1 MQFAYLWVLMFLV
14 IPLALIVWEW
24 QRRDTQVVM
33 PLDHRPKKYRSGKGW
48 RWMLNTAQCLPYLLL
63 GVVVWILAGPQR
75 LSDPK
80 TKRALTNIQFCM
92 DVSGSM
98 MSQFGEGDRYDAAM
112 ESINEFIN
120 YREGD
125 AFGLTVFGDHFIHW
139 VPLTDDTTAL
149 KYAPPFLNPRTLPRW
164 FSQGTSIGRALKE
177 CRKLMVQ
184 REEGDRMI
192 ILLSDGYSFDLSN
205 GEDENLG
212 REFRNDGIIVYAV
225 HIGPGSPPP
234 PLVNMSSFTGGEV
247 FAAGDPEGL
256 NAVFRRIDGMQ
267 KAKLEKTTAETM
279 AHFRPYC
286 LAGLAILGSLTLCG
300 FGLRYTPW

>member
-1 MQFAYLWVLMFLV
+1 MQFAYPWVLFFLV
-14 IPLALIVWEW
+14 LPLALVVWEW
-24 QRRDTQVVM
+24 QRRDTQLVL
-33 PLDHRPKKYRSGKGW
+33 PLDHRPAGLRQGKGW
-48 RWMLNTAQCLPYLLL
+48 RWLLNAVACLPYLLL
-63 GVVVWILAGPQR
+63 ATIIWILAGPQQ

-80 TKRALTNIQFCM
+80 TKRVLTNIQFCM

-112 ESINEFIN
+112 ESINEFIH
-120 YREGD
+120 YRQGD

-149 KYAPPFLNPRTLPRW
+149 KYAPPFLNPRRLPRW

-177 CRKLMVQ
+177 CRKLMMQ
-184 REEGDRMI
+184 REEGDRLI

-205 GEDENLG
+205 GEDEKLA
-212 REFRNDGIIVYAV
+212 RAFRQEDIIVYAV
-225 HIGPGSPPP
+225 HIGPGSPPA
-234 PLVNMSSFTGGEV
+234 PLVNITSYTGGEV

-256 NAVFRRIDGMQ
+256 KAVFRRIDSMQ
-267 KAKLEKTTAETM
+267 KARLEKTSAETM
-279 AHFRPYC
+279 DDFVPYC
-286 LAGLAILGSLTLCG
+286 MLGLGLLGTLTACA